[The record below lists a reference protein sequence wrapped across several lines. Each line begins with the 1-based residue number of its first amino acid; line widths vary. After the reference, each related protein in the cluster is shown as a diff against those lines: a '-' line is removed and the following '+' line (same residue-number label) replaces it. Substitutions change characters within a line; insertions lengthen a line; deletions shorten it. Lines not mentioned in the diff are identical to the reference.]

1 MVDGKLFDRV
11 DRIGR
16 AVRGNNR
23 PFGGLQVSQTT
34 WPPISDAHVQIIA
47 CGDFLQLPPIGEEID
62 NSNIK
67 IATFAF
73 DSEVWPQLFHR
84 NHQYNL
90 ERNFRQEDAP
100 FRQLLERMRRGY
112 LDRRDHTTLRSLRRN
127 LPQDGAIQPV
137 FLSVLLDP
145 PARQNR

>member
-47 CGDFLQLPPIGEEID
+47 C
-62 NSNIK
+62 NIK